1 MTVQVRLLHLYIIMP
16 YDYLFP
22 QQAEGWIYLIF
33 SPEGSCN
40 LYARH
45 FFWFSF
51 SHYFVLDL
59 LHIFFV
65 SKCLF
70 VCLFV
75 CPYIFCLDVG
85 TTVIKRNR
93 WTVEPLN
100 EIQFLKNKFYIS
112 ILNGNLE
119 FIDFIDYGYVQNYIF
134 YFATIFHAILYGGML
149 GNFAEGSAPA
159 HTV

>member
-1 MTVQVRLLHLYIIMP
+1 M
-16 YDYLFP
+16 
-22 QQAEGWIYLIF
+22 
-33 SPEGSCN
+33 S
-40 LYARH
+40 
-45 FFWFSF
+45 
-51 SHYFVLDL
+51 
-59 LHIFFV
+59 
-65 SKCLF
+65 

-75 CPYIFCLDVG
+75 CPHIFCLAVG

-134 YFATIFHAILYGGML
+134 YFATIFHATLYGGML
-149 GNFAEGSAPA
+149 GNFAEGSASG
-159 HTV
+159 HTVLKVFSSLPSIIFLRRRKFANVSDVRKYNGINNGIYAALLEILYQGHRGKRLVCCCC